1 LDRLLQFSRLID
13 AVNQRM
19 GAIAS
24 WCVLVACLISASN
37 AFSRYTIS
45 VSSNAWLEIQWY
57 LFSAMFLLGASYTLK
72 LNGHVRVDVVY
83 ANVSRR
89 AQLWIDLLGA
99 IFFMLPATAML
110 CWLSWPI
117 FYNSFALGEMSTNPG
132 GLIRW
137 PVKLLLPVGFA
148 LLTLQGL
155 SQVIKL
161 VAEMSGR
168 HEPDATYEK
177 PVQ

>member
-1 LDRLLQFSRLID
+1 LRFSRLID
-13 AVNQRM
+13 ALNERM
-19 GAIAS
+19 GTVAS
-24 WCVLVACLISASN
+24 WCVLIACLISAGN
-37 AFSRYTIS
+37 AFGRYTFS
-45 VSSNAWLEIQWY
+45 AGSNAWLEIQWY

-72 LNGHVRVDVVY
+72 LNGHVRVDVMY
-83 ANVSRR
+83 GHVSRR

-99 IFFMLPATAML
+99 IFFMLPATIML

-117 FYNSFALGEMSTNPG
+117 FYNSFALGEMSANPG

-137 PVKLLLPVGFA
+137 PVKLLLPVGFGF
-148 LLTLQGL
+148 LTLQGF

-161 VAEMSGR
+161 VAEMIGSD
-168 HEPDATYEK
+168 ELDATYEK